1 MGSLSLKI
9 KSLRTLREI
18 DVKGKRVL
26 VRVDFNVPLNDQGDV
41 ADDSR
46 MVATL
51 PTIRYLLEQGAGV
64 ILMSHLGRPEGKV
77 NDKLR
82 LGGVARRLGELLGRP
97 VKKVDDCVGPAVV
110 AAAGQLQPGEVLL
123 LENLRFHPEEEAN
136 DREFARSLASL
147 ADAYV
152 DDAFGTAHR
161 AHASTTGVAEF
172 LPSAAGFLME
182 KEVTMLGRLLTDPD
196 RPFTAVLGG
205 AKIAD
210 KIGVLEKLAEKV
222 DRLLLG
228 GGMANTF
235 LKAGGNAMGDSLVD
249 ESHLDFARDFMLRA
263 RDRGV
268 VVDLPVDLV
277 IQKSEARGQKSEN
290 DLKASD
296 IQSPTSAIRVV
307 APGAVPAGWQALDIG
322 PRTVERFQEAI
333 AKSKTV
339 FWNGPLGLFEQPAF
353 AHGSE
358 AIARAIVRPG
368 LVSVVGGG
376 DSLALLEQAGVAGQ
390 VTHASTGGGASLEFL
405 EGRELPGVA
414 VLSH

>member
-1 MGSLSLKI
+1 MKERMGSLSLKI

-46 MVATL
+46 LVATL

-64 ILMSHLGRPEGKV
+64 ILMSHLGRPNGKV
-77 NDKLR
+77 SDKLR
-82 LGGVARRLGELLGRP
+82 LGGVARRLEELLGRP
-97 VKKVDDCVGPAVV
+97 VKKVDDCVGPAVAAV
-110 AAAGQLQPGEVLL
+110 ADRLQPGEVLL

-147 ADAYV
+147 ADVYV

-161 AHASTTGVAEF
+161 AHASTAGVAEF
-172 LPSAAGFLME
+172 LPSVAGFLME
-182 KEVTMLGRLLTDPD
+182 KEVTMLGRILTDPD
-196 RPFTAVLGG
+196 HPFTAVLGG

-210 KIGVLEKLAEKV
+210 KIGVLEKLLEKV

-235 LKAGGNAMGDSLVD
+235 LKAEGNAMGDSLVD
-249 ESHLDFARDFMLRA
+249 ESHLDFAGDFIRRA
-263 RDRGV
+263 RGRGV
-268 VVDLPVDLV
+268 AVDLPVDLV
-277 IQKSEARGQKSEN
+277 IAP
-290 DLKASD
+290 ASRNGS
-296 IQSPTSAIRVV
+296 QPETRVV
-307 APGAVPAGWQALDIG
+307 APGEVPDGWQALDIG
-322 PRTVERFQEAI
+322 PRTVERFQETI
-333 AKSKTV
+333 ANSKTV
-339 FWNGPLGLFEQPAF
+339 FWNGPLGLFEEPAF

-358 AIARAIVRPG
+358 VIARAIARPG

-376 DSLALLEQAGVAGQ
+376 DTLALLDKAGVAGQ

-414 VLSH
+414 VLTH

>member
-9 KSLRTLREI
+9 KSLRTIREI
-18 DVKGKRVL
+18 DVKGKKVL

-46 MVATL
+46 LVATL

-64 ILMSHLGRPEGKV
+64 ILISHLGRPKGKV

-82 LGGVARRLGELLGRP
+82 LTGVARRLGELLGQP
-97 VKKVDDCVGPAVV
+97 VKKVDDCVGPAVA
-110 AAAGQLQPGEVLL
+110 AAAGELQPGEVLL

-147 ADAYV
+147 ADVYV

-161 AHASTTGVAEF
+161 AHASTAGVAEF

-182 KEVTMLGRLLTDPD
+182 KEVTMLGRLLTDPEH
-196 RPFTAVLGG
+196 PFIAILGG

-210 KIGVLEKLAEKV
+210 KIGVLEKLVEKV

-249 ESHLDFARDFMLRA
+249 ESHLDFARDFSARA

-268 VVDLPVDLV
+268 AVDLPVDLV
-277 IQKSEARGQKSEN
+277 IAPAARSGSQPE
-290 DLKASD
+290 
-296 IQSPTSAIRVV
+296 TRVV
-307 APGAVPAGWQALDIG
+307 TPGAVPAGWQALDIG
-322 PRTVERFQEAI
+322 PGTVERFREAI

-358 AIARAIVRPG
+358 AIARAIARPG

-376 DSLALLEQAGVAGQ
+376 DSLALLDQVGVAGQ

-414 VLSH
+414 VLTVK

>member
-1 MGSLSLKI
+1 MSLKI

-46 MVATL
+46 LVATL

-82 LGGVARRLGELLGRP
+82 LDGVARRLGELLGRP
-97 VKKVDDCVGPAVV
+97 VRKVDDCVGPAVAV
-110 AAAGQLQPGEVLL
+110 AADQLQPGEVLL

-147 ADAYV
+147 ADVYV

-161 AHASTTGVAEF
+161 AHASTVGVAEF

-182 KEVTMLGRLLTDPD
+182 KEVTMLGRILTDPD
-196 RPFTAVLGG
+196 HPFTAVLGG

-210 KIGVLEKLAEKV
+210 KIGMLEKLVEKV
-222 DRLLLG
+222 DQLLLG

-235 LKAGGNAMGDSLVD
+235 LKAGGSAMGDSLVD
-249 ESHLDFARDFMLRA
+249 ESHLDFARDFILRA
-263 RDRGV
+263 RGRGV
-268 VVDLPVDLV
+268 AVDLPVDLV
-277 IQKSEARGQKSEN
+277 IAPATRNGSQPE
-290 DLKASD
+290 
-296 IQSPTSAIRVV
+296 TRVV
-307 APGAVPAGWQALDIG
+307 TPGAVPDGWMALDIG
-322 PRTVERFQEAI
+322 PRTVERFQEAL

-358 AIARAIVRPG
+358 AIARAIARPG

-376 DSLALLEQAGVAGQ
+376 DSLALLEKTGVAGQ
-390 VTHASTGGGASLEFL
+390 ITHASTGGGASLEFL

-414 VLSH
+414 VLKH

>member
-1 MGSLSLKI
+1 MSLKI

-46 MVATL
+46 LVATL

-82 LGGVARRLGELLGRP
+82 LDGVARRLGELLGRP
-97 VKKVDDCVGPAVV
+97 VRKVDDCVGPAVAV
-110 AAAGQLQPGEVLL
+110 AADQLQPGEVLL

-147 ADAYV
+147 ADVYV

-161 AHASTTGVAEF
+161 AHASTVGVAEF

-182 KEVTMLGRLLTDPD
+182 KEVTMLGRILTDPD
-196 RPFTAVLGG
+196 HPFTAVLGG

-210 KIGVLEKLAEKV
+210 KIGMLEKLVEKV
-222 DRLLLG
+222 DQLLLG

-235 LKAGGNAMGDSLVD
+235 LKAGGSAMGDSLVD
-249 ESHLDFARDFMLRA
+249 ESHLDFARDFILRA
-263 RDRGV
+263 RGRGV
-268 VVDLPVDLV
+268 AVDLPVDLV
-277 IQKSEARGQKSEN
+277 IAPATRNGSQPE
-290 DLKASD
+290 
-296 IQSPTSAIRVV
+296 TRVV
-307 APGAVPAGWQALDIG
+307 TPGAVPDGWMALDIG
-322 PRTVERFQEAI
+322 PRTVERFQEAL

-339 FWNGPLGLFEQPAF
+339 IWNGPLGLFEQPAF

-358 AIARAIVRPG
+358 AIARAIARPG

-376 DSLALLEQAGVAGQ
+376 DSLALLEKTGVAGQ
-390 VTHASTGGGASLEFL
+390 ITHASTGGGASLEFL

-414 VLSH
+414 VLKH

>member
-46 MVATL
+46 LVATL

-64 ILMSHLGRPEGKV
+64 ILMSHLGRPNGKV
-77 NDKLR
+77 SDKLR

-110 AAAGQLQPGEVLL
+110 AVADRLQPGEVLL

-147 ADAYV
+147 ADVYV

-161 AHASTTGVAEF
+161 AHASTAGVAEF

-182 KEVTMLGRLLTDPD
+182 KEVTMLGRILTDPD

-235 LKAGGNAMGDSLVD
+235 LRAGGNAMGASLVD
-249 ESHLDFARDFMLRA
+249 EGHLDFAGDFILRA
-263 RDRGV
+263 RGRGV
-268 VVDLPVDLV
+268 AVDLPVDLV
-277 IQKSEARGQKSEN
+277 IAP
-290 DLKASD
+290 ASRNVS
-296 IQSPTSAIRVV
+296 QPETRVV
-307 APGAVPAGWQALDIG
+307 APCAVPDGWMALDIG
-322 PRTVERFQEAI
+322 PRTVERFQEEI
-333 AKSKTV
+333 ANSKTV
-339 FWNGPLGLFEQPAF
+339 FWNGPLGLFEEPAF

-358 AIARAIVRPG
+358 AIARVIARPG

-376 DSLALLEQAGVAGQ
+376 DSLALLEKAGVAGQ

-414 VLSH
+414 VLMH

>member
-46 MVATL
+46 LVATL

-82 LGGVARRLGELLGRP
+82 LDGVARRLGELLGRP
-97 VKKVDDCVGPAVV
+97 VRKVDDCVGPAVAAV
-110 AAAGQLQPGEVLL
+110 ADQLQPGEVLL

-161 AHASTTGVAEF
+161 AHASTVGVAEF

-182 KEVTMLGRLLTDPD
+182 KEVTMLGRILTDPD
-196 RPFTAVLGG
+196 HPFTAVLGG

-210 KIGVLEKLAEKV
+210 KIGMLEKLVEKV

-235 LKAGGNAMGDSLVD
+235 LKAGGSAMGDSLVD
-249 ESHLDFARDFMLRA
+249 ESHLDFARDFILRA
-263 RDRGV
+263 RNRGV
-268 VVDLPVDLV
+268 AVDLPVDLV
-277 IQKSEARGQKSEN
+277 IAPATRNGSQPE
-290 DLKASD
+290 
-296 IQSPTSAIRVV
+296 TRVV
-307 APGAVPAGWQALDIG
+307 APGTVPDGWMALDIG

-358 AIARAIVRPG
+358 AIARAIARPG

-376 DSLALLEQAGVAGQ
+376 DSLALLEKTGVAGQ
-390 VTHASTGGGASLEFL
+390 ITHASTGGGASLEFL

-414 VLSH
+414 VLKH

>member
-46 MVATL
+46 LVATL

-277 IQKSEARGQKSEN
+277 IAPANHSGSHPE
-290 DLKASD
+290 
-296 IQSPTSAIRVV
+296 TRVV
-307 APGAVPAGWQALDIG
+307 APGEVPDGWMALDIG

>member
-1 MGSLSLKI
+1 MSLKI

-46 MVATL
+46 LVATL

-82 LGGVARRLGELLGRP
+82 LDGVARRLGELLGRP
-97 VKKVDDCVGPAVV
+97 VRKVDDCVGPAVAV
-110 AAAGQLQPGEVLL
+110 AADQLQPGEVLL

-147 ADAYV
+147 ADVYV

-182 KEVTMLGRLLTDPD
+182 KEVTMLGRILTDPD
-196 RPFTAVLGG
+196 HPFTAVLGG

-210 KIGVLEKLAEKV
+210 KIGMLEKLVEKV

-235 LKAGGNAMGDSLVD
+235 LKAGGSAMGDSLVD
-249 ESHLDFARDFMLRA
+249 ESHLDFARDFILRA
-263 RDRGV
+263 RGRGV
-268 VVDLPVDLV
+268 AVDLPVDLV
-277 IQKSEARGQKSEN
+277 IAPATRNGSQPE
-290 DLKASD
+290 
-296 IQSPTSAIRVV
+296 TRVV
-307 APGAVPAGWQALDIG
+307 TPGAVPDGWMALDIG

-358 AIARAIVRPG
+358 AIARAIARPG

-376 DSLALLEQAGVAGQ
+376 DSLALLEKTGVAGQ
-390 VTHASTGGGASLEFL
+390 ITHASTGGGASLEFL

-414 VLSH
+414 VLKH

>member
-1 MGSLSLKI
+1 MSLKI
-9 KSLRTLREI
+9 KSLRTVREL
-18 DVKGKRVL
+18 DVKGKKVL
-26 VRVDFNVPLNDQGDV
+26 VRVDFNVPLDDQGEV
-41 ADDSR
+41 ADASR
-46 MVATL
+46 LAATL
-51 PTIRYLLEQGAGV
+51 PTIRYLLDRGAGV
-64 ILMSHLGRPEGKV
+64 ILMSHLGRPKGKV
-77 NDKLR
+77 DDRLR
-82 LGGVARRLGELLGRP
+82 LDGVARRLGELLGRP
-97 VKKVDDCVGPAVV
+97 VKKVDDCVGPEV
-110 AAAGQLQPGEVLL
+110 AAVAGRLQPGEVLL

-147 ADAYV
+147 ADVYV

-161 AHASTTGVAEF
+161 AHASTAGVAEF

-182 KEVTMLGRLLTDPD
+182 KEVTMLGRILTNPD

-210 KIGVLEKLAEKV
+210 KIGVLEKLVEKV

-235 LKAGGNAMGDSLVD
+235 LQAGGNAMGDSLVD
-249 ESHLDFARDFMLRA
+249 ASHLDFARDFILRA
-263 RDRGV
+263 RGRGIEI
-268 VVDLPVDLV
+268 DLPVDLV
-277 IQKSEARGQKSEN
+277 IA
-290 DLKASD
+290 
-296 IQSPTSAIRVV
+296 QSVRDSNQPETRVV

-322 PRTVERFQEAI
+322 PKTVERFQEAI

-339 FWNGPLGLFEQPAF
+339 FWNGPVGLFEQPAF

-358 AIARAIVRPG
+358 AIARAIARPG

-376 DSLALLEQAGVAGQ
+376 DSLALLEKVGVADQ

-414 VLSH
+414 VLTTDE

>member
-1 MGSLSLKI
+1 MRSLSLKI
-9 KSLRTLREI
+9 KNLRTVRDL

-26 VRVDFNVPLNDQGDV
+26 VRVDFNVPLNDQGEV
-41 ADDSR
+41 ADASR

-51 PTIRYLLEQGAGV
+51 PTIQYLLDQGAGV
-64 ILMSHLGRPEGKV
+64 ILMSHLGRPNGKV

-82 LGGVARRLGELLGRP
+82 LNGVARRLGELLGRP
-97 VKKVDDCVGPAVV
+97 VKKVDDCVGPAV
-110 AAAGQLQPGEVLL
+110 AAVAGQLQPGEVLL

-147 ADAYV
+147 ADVYV

-161 AHASTTGVAEF
+161 AHASTAGVAEF

-182 KEVTMLGRLLTDPD
+182 KEVTMLGRILTEPEH
-196 RPFTAVLGG
+196 PFTAILGG

-210 KIGVLEKLAEKV
+210 KIGVLEKLVEKV

-235 LKAGGNAMGDSLVD
+235 LQAEGRAMGDSLVD
-249 ESHLDFARDFMLRA
+249 ASHLDFARDFAVRA
-263 RDRGV
+263 RSRGV
-268 VVDLPVDLV
+268 AVDLPVDLV
-277 IQKSEARGQKSEN
+277 ISQ
-290 DLKASD
+290 ASRD
-296 IQSPTSAIRVV
+296 SSQPETRVV
-307 APGAVPAGWQALDIG
+307 APGEVPAGWQALDIG

-358 AIARAIVRPG
+358 AIARAIARPG

-376 DSLALLEQAGVAGQ
+376 DSLALLEQVGVAGQ

-414 VLSH
+414 VLTV

>member
-46 MVATL
+46 LVATL

-82 LGGVARRLGELLGRP
+82 LDGVARRLGELLGRP
-97 VKKVDDCVGPAVV
+97 VRKVDDCVGPAVAV
-110 AAAGQLQPGEVLL
+110 AADQLQPGEVLL

-147 ADAYV
+147 ADVYV

-161 AHASTTGVAEF
+161 AHASTVGVAEF

-182 KEVTMLGRLLTDPD
+182 KEVTMLGRILTDPD
-196 RPFTAVLGG
+196 HPFTAVLGG

-210 KIGVLEKLAEKV
+210 KIGMLEKLVEKV

-235 LKAGGNAMGDSLVD
+235 LKAGGSAMGDSLVD
-249 ESHLDFARDFMLRA
+249 ESHLDFARDFILRA
-263 RDRGV
+263 RGRGV
-268 VVDLPVDLV
+268 AVDLPVDLV
-277 IQKSEARGQKSEN
+277 IAPATRNGSQPE
-290 DLKASD
+290 
-296 IQSPTSAIRVV
+296 TRVV
-307 APGAVPAGWQALDIG
+307 TPGAVPDGWMALDIG

-358 AIARAIVRPG
+358 AIARAIARPG

-376 DSLALLEQAGVAGQ
+376 DSLALLEKTGVAGQ
-390 VTHASTGGGASLEFL
+390 ITHASTGGGASLEFL

-414 VLSH
+414 VLKH

>member
-1 MGSLSLKI
+1 MGSLSPKI
-9 KSLRTLREI
+9 NSLRTLKEI
-18 DVKGKRVL
+18 DARGKRVL
-26 VRVDFNVPLNDQGDV
+26 VRVDFNVPLTERGEV

-46 MVATL
+46 LVATL

-64 ILMSHLGRPEGKV
+64 ILMSHLGRPDGKV
-77 NDKLR
+77 VDKLR
-82 LGGVARRLGELLGRP
+82 LDVVARRLGELLGKP

-110 AAAGQLQPGEVLL
+110 AAADRLQPGEVLL

-136 DREFARSLASL
+136 DREFARQLASL
-147 ADAYV
+147 ADIYV

-161 AHASTTGVAEF
+161 AHASTVGVAEF

-182 KEVTMLGRLLTDPD
+182 KEVTMLGRILTDPV

-210 KIGVLEKLAEKV
+210 KIGVLEKLVEKV

-235 LKAGGNAMGDSLVD
+235 LRAGGSAMGASLVD
-249 ESHLDFARDFMLRA
+249 EGHLDFARDFLLRA
-263 RDRGV
+263 SGRAV
-268 VVDLPVDLV
+268 AVDLPVDLV
-277 IQKSEARGQKSEN
+277 IAP
-290 DLKASD
+290 ASR
-296 IQSPTSAIRVV
+296 IGNRPETQVV
-307 APGAVPAGWQALDIG
+307 APGAVPDGWMALDIG
-322 PRTVERFQEAI
+322 PMTVERFQEAI
-333 AKSKTV
+333 AKSNTV
-339 FWNGPLGLFEQPAF
+339 FWNGPLGLFEEPAF

-358 AIARAIVRPG
+358 AIARAIARPG
-368 LVSVVGGG
+368 LISVVGGG
-376 DSLALLEQAGVAGQ
+376 DSLALLDKVGLAGQ

-414 VLSH
+414 VLTH